1 MRQTGTA
8 SGKRLVLYAS
18 EEVHTW
24 LHKGAD
30 MCGLGLDS
38 VRAVAVDGTRAMLL
52 DDLRRQIA
60 ADRKAG
66 LEPAFVVGTAGSV
79 GVGAIDPLPEIA
91 RLCADERMWFH
102 VDGAYGAPAA
112 MLADAPP
119 ALRGISLA
127 DSVAIDPHK
136 WLYAPIEAGCALVRD
151 KRALH
156 DAFAFHPP
164 YYRFEGSDEDPPTN
178 FHEWGPQNTR
188 GFRALKVWAT
198 IRRVGREGYRRMIGD
213 DIALSRAMFE
223 EASHHPD
230 VEALTQSLSIATFRC
245 VPSELFDTRHEPT
258 TAAYL
263 NELNTQ
269 LLDRLQRQGRVFL
282 SNAVLDGVFALRA
295 CIVNFR
301 TELEDART
309 VVTELARVGAEL
321 DRELRVRS

>member
-1 MRQTGTA
+1 
-8 SGKRLVLYAS
+8 
-18 EEVHTW
+18 
-24 LHKGAD
+24 
-30 MCGLGLDS
+30 
-38 VRAVAVDGTRAMLL
+38 
-52 DDLRRQIA
+52 
-60 ADRKAG
+60 
-66 LEPAFVVGTAGSV
+66 
-79 GVGAIDPLPEIA
+79 
-91 RLCADERMWFH
+91 
-102 VDGAYGAPAA
+102 
-112 MLADAPP
+112 
-119 ALRGISLA
+119 
-127 DSVAIDPHK
+127 VAIDPHK

-223 EASHHPD
+223 EASRHPD